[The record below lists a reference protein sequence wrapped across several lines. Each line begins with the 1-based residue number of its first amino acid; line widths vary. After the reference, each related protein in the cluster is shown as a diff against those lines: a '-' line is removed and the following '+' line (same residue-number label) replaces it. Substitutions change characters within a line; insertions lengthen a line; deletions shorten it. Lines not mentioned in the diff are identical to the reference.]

1 MKKGM
6 LYLLPLVIAF
16 QVAAS
21 AHTRLV
27 DKHSAILLAEIAPTP
42 RVKPLVL
49 PVIEKR
55 PVAAGRNLS
64 RRTMKNRGV
73 PRAGRNARRFR
84 KPTAMRSMRK

>member
-42 RVKPLVL
+42 RVKPLV
-49 PVIEKR
+49 
-55 PVAAGRNLS
+55 
-64 RRTMKNRGV
+64 V